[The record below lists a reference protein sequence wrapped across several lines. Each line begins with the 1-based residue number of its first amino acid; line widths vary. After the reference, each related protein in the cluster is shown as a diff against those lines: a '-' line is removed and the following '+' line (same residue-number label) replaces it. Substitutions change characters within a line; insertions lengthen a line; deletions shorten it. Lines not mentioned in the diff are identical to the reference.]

1 MSWHTMDFISTSSGE
16 GYLKICVNGKEI
28 FIREDPLSSPEP
40 ANKEEFIKL
49 IYARADMINFKLPEI
64 EYIDGIIS
72 KFFIPSSFDFF
83 IESDEIE
90 NNVNNV
96 LDEVKK
102 LFLNI
107 NRLSTIIIDKILVLN
122 DEKKNIDIDDIKSVV
137 RKVFFIKNDE
147 TIFRTSDVET
157 KIDYAIQMLL
167 KKNNIKGLGKN
178 ITCQYENMDDNN
190 KKATDIL
197 VGRPDSEFFKYVF
210 IDQNS
215 GKTLSYPEMR
225 SRFG

>member
-96 LDEVKK
+96 LDEVK
-102 LFLNI
+102 
-107 NRLSTIIIDKILVLN
+107 
-122 DEKKNIDIDDIKSVV
+122 
-137 RKVFFIKNDE
+137 
-147 TIFRTSDVET
+147 
-157 KIDYAIQMLL
+157 
-167 KKNNIKGLGKN
+167 
-178 ITCQYENMDDNN
+178 
-190 KKATDIL
+190 
-197 VGRPDSEFFKYVF
+197 
-210 IDQNS
+210 
-215 GKTLSYPEMR
+215 
-225 SRFG
+225 

>member
-72 KFFIPSSFDFF
+72 KIFIPRSFDFF

-96 LDEVKK
+96 INEVKK
-102 LFLNI
+102 SFLNI
-107 NRLSTIIIDKILVLN
+107 NQLCSIIKDKILVLN
-122 DEKKNIDIDDIKSVV
+122 DEKKNIDIDDIESVI

-197 VGRPDSEFFKYVF
+197 AGRPDSEFFKHVF
-210 IDQNS
+210 TDQDS
-215 GKTLSYPEMR
+215 GKNLTYAEMR
-225 SRFG
+225 ERFG